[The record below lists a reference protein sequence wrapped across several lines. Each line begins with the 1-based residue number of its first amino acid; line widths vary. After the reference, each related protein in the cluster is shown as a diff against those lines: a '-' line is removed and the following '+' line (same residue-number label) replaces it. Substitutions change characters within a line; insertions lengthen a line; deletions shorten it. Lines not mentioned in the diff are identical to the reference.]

1 MYYSTVIFEVFFFF
15 FFLGIER
22 NMKSKNLITQLA
34 DFNIFYGDM

>member
-15 FFLGIER
+15 LGIEI
-22 NMKSKNLITQLA
+22 NMKYKNLITQLA

>member
-1 MYYSTVIFEVFFFF
+1 MYYSTVIFEVFFF